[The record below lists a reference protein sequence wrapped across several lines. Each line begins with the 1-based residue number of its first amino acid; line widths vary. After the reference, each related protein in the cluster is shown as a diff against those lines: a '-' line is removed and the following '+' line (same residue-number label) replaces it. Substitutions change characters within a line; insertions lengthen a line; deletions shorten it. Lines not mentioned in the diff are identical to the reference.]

1 MATTRMIL
9 QVLETYQKARIT
21 FAQTVAE
28 FSSKPT
34 NVEVLHNAGC
44 MQLLRPLLLD
54 SVPNIQQ
61 TAALALSRLAG
72 YSEELS
78 EAIVHENILIQL
90 VYSLREQN
98 RYNKRAAAS
107 VLRAIAKHSA
117 PLAQACVDAGAVQ
130 PLVLCLEEFDPA
142 VKEVGAWAIGHIA
155 RHTPDLAQTVVDAG
169 AVPLLVLCVQEPEL
183 SLRRCSAATLSDI
196 AKHTP
201 ELAQGI
207 VDAGTV
213 PFVAPL
219 ITHTDAKLKRE
230 ICAVLFQ
237 IAKHTTDLAEVIV
250 AADIFPRIFTLL
262 KDMDPMVRRNA
273 ASVARE
279 VCKHTPELAQLIVA
293 TGGVAA
299 LVDNVSEVTGN
310 ERLPGI
316 MALGYIGAFTEA
328 LALTVIASNGLPPL
342 MDALK
347 NEIEDHIKSATAWTL
362 GQVGRHTP
370 NHAKA
375 VAEIGVLPHL
385 ILLFISKVSSEDL
398 QTKCKKAFKSIVD
411 RLTYFPALDSLFQGP
426 PLPEELMMYVVKQLS
441 KIIPNDNDART
452 KFVTSGGFAKVQQL
466 QAEQGSELRE
476 YIDTL
481 NKAYPIE
488 IVHYYSPGYS
498 EILLQTLTGAK
509 GAKEPAGG
517 KATPP
522 PGKAT
527 PPKSP
532 PPKPTKPKA

>member
-1 MATTRMIL
+1 MATTRLIL

-28 FSSKPT
+28 FSNKPT

-72 YSEELS
+72 YSEELA

-142 VKEVGAWAIGHIA
+142 VKEVGAWALGHIA
-155 RHTPDLAQTVVDAG
+155 RHTSDLAQYVVDAG
-169 AVPLLVLCVQEPEL
+169 AVALLVLCVQEPEL
-183 SLRRCSAATLSDI
+183 SLRCCSAATLSDI

-207 VDAGTV
+207 VDSGVV
-213 PFVAPL
+213 PFIAPL
-219 ITHTDAKLKRE
+219 ITHTDTKLKRE
-230 ICAVLFQ
+230 VCAVLFQ
-237 IAKHTTDLAEVIV
+237 IAKQTADLAEVIV
-250 AADIFPRIFTLL
+250 AADVFPRIFTLL
-262 KDMDPMVRRNA
+262 KDTDPMVRRNA

-299 LVDNVSEVTGN
+299 LVDNISEVTGN

-342 MDALK
+342 LDALK

-362 GQVGRHTP
+362 GQIGRHTP

-375 VAEIGVLPHL
+375 VAEVGVLPQL
-385 ILLFISKVSSEDL
+385 VLFFISKVSSEDL

-426 PLPEELMMYVVKQLS
+426 PLPEELMKYVVQQLS

-452 KFVTSGGFAKVQQL
+452 KFVTSGGFAKVQQI
-466 QAEQGSELRE
+466 QAEQGSEMRE
-476 YIDTL
+476 YIDNM

-498 EILLQTLTGAK
+498 EILLQKLTEKANK
-509 GAKEPAGG
+509 PGG
-517 KATPP
+517 KDSPAKNDSPKTPAP
-522 PGKAT
+522 KN
-527 PPKSP
+527 PKSA
-532 PPKPTKPKA
+532 KAK